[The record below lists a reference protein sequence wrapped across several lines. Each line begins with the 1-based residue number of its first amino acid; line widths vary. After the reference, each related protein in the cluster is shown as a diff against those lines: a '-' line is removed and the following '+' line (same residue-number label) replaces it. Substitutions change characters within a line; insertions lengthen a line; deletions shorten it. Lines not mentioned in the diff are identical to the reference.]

1 MNRNL
6 NQYQPHATNSPTQS
20 AGRSCATLRRR
31 SPQLGLILR
40 ATIAATWTALLFV
53 TFAAMPARADNTEL
67 FKPFARQLEQLE
79 QKSLTPYR
87 DQDGRW
93 RIGLGVPIDDPS
105 AKWGLA
111 GVNADLEQL
120 RDGRTKL
127 SPEQLQCL
135 TTVETA
141 RSLLDCQQRIAHFER
156 LTDGQKLAVLHVRFT
171 AGPRKFATMTAFHN
185 ALAKHDLQEAVD
197 ALRKSDWYDRSHKRS
212 EPIIKALLKGASRGS
227 TPTPSR

>member
-1 MNRNL
+1 MHRNL

-20 AGRSCATLRRR
+20 AGRSGAIPRLH
-31 SPQLGLILR
+31 SPKLGLILR
-40 ATIAATWTALLFV
+40 ATIAATWSALLFV
-53 TFAAMPARADNTEL
+53 TFAPLPARADNTEL

-79 QKSLTPYR
+79 QKSPTPYR

-93 RIGLGVPIDDPS
+93 RIGLGFPIDDPA

-120 RDGRTKL
+120 RDGQTKL

-141 RSLLDCQQRIAHFER
+141 RALLDCQQRIAHFER
-156 LTDGQKLAVLHVRFT
+156 LTNGQKLAVLHVRFT
-171 AGPRKFATMTAFHN
+171 AGPRQFAVMTAFHD
-185 ALAKHDLQEAVD
+185 ALAKHDLQGAVN
-197 ALRKSDWYDRSHKRS
+197 ALRNSDWYDRSHKRS
-212 EPIIKALLKGASRGS
+212 QPIIKALLNDASRRS
-227 TPTPSR
+227 TRTPSR